1 MHDTKE
7 KIKEF
12 CIANQFNEKYENRFV
27 RYITPNDIIEII
39 LKDGGVYIKYRVT
52 FVSDGENCKEYIQNK
67 LIYFNQLKI
76 YNIGE
81 INVILK
87 NDIINIIKET
97 YSNILFN
104 K

>member
-1 MHDTKE
+1 MYDTKE

-12 CIANQFNEKYENRFV
+12 CITNQFNKKDENRFV

-39 LKDGGVYIKYRVT
+39 LKECGVYIKYRVT
-52 FVSDGENCKEYIQNK
+52 FVSDRENFKEYRINK

-76 YNIGE
+76 YNIEE
-81 INVILK
+81 INEILK